1 MKKTPTVK
9 PAPARAGRFVI
20 VPLLLAL
27 TLSLAG
33 IILASRA
40 YDRRDG
46 TVTAPGKVVNMIGP
60 QGSSDARPL
69 VRFSTPD
76 GQIVD
81 FVPLHSGKWPVPH
94 LGEEVAVM
102 YPPDRPGT
110 AQVYQFT
117 EQWLPAV
124 VCGIGAVLAWL
135 VALVLRRKAG

>member
-1 MKKTPTVK
+1 MKKTPKVK

-33 IILASRA
+33 IILASHA

-46 TVTAPGKVVNMIGP
+46 TVTAPGKVVNMLGP

-69 VRFSTPD
+69 VRFSTQD

-81 FVPLHSGKWPVPH
+81 FVPLQSGKWPPLH
-94 LGEEVAVM
+94 LGDAVSVM
-102 YPPDRPGT
+102 YPPERPGM

-117 EQWLPAV
+117 EQWLPAML
-124 VCGIGAVLAWL
+124 CGVGAILGWL
-135 VALVLRRKAG
+135 VALFLRRKAG